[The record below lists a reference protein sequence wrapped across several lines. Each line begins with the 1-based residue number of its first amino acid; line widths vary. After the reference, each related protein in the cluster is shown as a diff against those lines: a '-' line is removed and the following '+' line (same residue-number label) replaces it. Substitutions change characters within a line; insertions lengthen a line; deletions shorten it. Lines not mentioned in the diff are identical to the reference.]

1 MELQTPNT
9 VPVIEKSISPLEPI
23 MKPKTTMHRVTMT
36 GKEVVVCKRTKLG
49 ANKGKKEKKIREN
62 NVEKNSQRTSNKI
75 E

>member
-49 ANKGKKEKKIREN
+49 ANKGKKGKKY
-62 NVEKNSQRTSNKI
+62 VKI
-75 E
+75 TLKRIVKERATR

>member
-49 ANKGKKEKKIREN
+49 ANKGKKENKYVKITLKRIVKE
-62 NVEKNSQRTSNKI
+62 RATR
-75 E
+75 

>member
-49 ANKGKKEKKIREN
+49 ANKGKKEKKY
-62 NVEKNSQRTSNKI
+62 VKI
-75 E
+75 TLKRIVKERATR